1 MREDLR
7 PIYYDTETTGVSAE
21 NDHIIEI
28 AALDSAS
35 GKTFEALINP
45 GVPIPA
51 EASRVHGIT
60 DDMVKD
66 APPWKEVACDFIAFC
81 EGKSA
86 LIAHNNDAFD
96 KLFLESHFKRIE
108 REIPEEWVFID
119 TLKWSRRYRP
129 DLPRHALQFLREA
142 FGFEANQAH
151 RALDD
156 VIILHKV
163 FSAMIDDLPLWKV
176 HELLSQSKLVSQMP
190 FGKHQGK
197 PLAAVPKDY
206 VRWLHEQG
214 VFDKRGN
221 EELKESFQKI
231 GAIPSST

>member
-1 MREDLR
+1 MKPDFR
-7 PIYYDTETTGVSAE
+7 PIYFDTETTGISSE
-21 NDHIIEI
+21 NDYIIEI
-28 AALDSAS
+28 AAFDAAS
-35 GKTFEALINP
+35 GEKFEALINP
-45 GVPIPA
+45 GVPIPEGA
-51 EASRVHGIT
+51 TKVHGIT
-60 DDMVKD
+60 DAMVKD
-66 APPWKEVACDFIAFC
+66 APDWKEVGAAFKTFC

-96 KLFLESHFKRIE
+96 KLFLESHFKRADMT
-108 REIPEEWVFID
+108 IPQEWVFID

-129 DLPRHALQFLREA
+129 DLPRHALQFLREVY
-142 FGFEANQAH
+142 GFESNQAH

-163 FSAMIDDLPLWKV
+163 FSCMIDDLPMWKV
-176 HELLSQSKLVSQMP
+176 HELLSAPKIISQMP

-206 VRWLHEQG
+206 VRWLADQG

-221 EELKESFQKI
+221 EELKASFEKI
-231 GAIPSST
+231 GVLSASK

>member
-1 MREDLR
+1 MRVDFR
-7 PIYYDTETTGVSAE
+7 PIYYDTETTGISAE

-28 AALDSAS
+28 AALDSAT

-45 GVPIPA
+45 GIPIPA

-66 APPWKEVACDFIAFC
+66 APPWKEVALDFLTFC

-96 KLFLESHFKRIE
+96 KLFLETHFKRIE
-108 REIPEEWVFID
+108 KEIPEEWVFID
-119 TLKWSRRYRP
+119 TLKWARRYRP

-142 FGFEANQAH
+142 YGFEANQAH

-176 HELLSQSKLVSQMP
+176 HELLSESKLISQMP

-206 VRWLHEQG
+206 VRWLNEQG

-231 GAIPSST
+231 GAIPTT